1 MKVKVNIREHLT
13 KRCGSEIDIPVT
25 IRIDQVLK
33 VAGIA
38 HEHEFDIDI
47 HELLAQER
55 KIAHMWGIEDVQD
68 LRPDLDEEQAWQVLQ
83 RIWRD
88 LDSRDGISWDTIGN
102 TATELYG
109 PKPERHWH
117 GRIDVTITDTDGYG
131 QKEALTRFRDM
142 AELLAKDMPDVKA
155 AVPEGSI
162 YPADAG
168 ETKA

>member
-25 IRIDQVLK
+25 VRIDQVLK

-55 KIAHMWGIEDVQD
+55 KIAHLWGIEDVQD

-88 LDSRDGISWDTIGN
+88 LDSRDGITWDTIGN
-102 TATELYG
+102 TATKLFG
-109 PKPERHWH
+109 PKPERQWH

-131 QKEALTRFRDM
+131 KGEVINRLHYM

-155 AVPEGSI
+155 SADEGSVKFAKEAQ
-162 YPADAG
+162 P
-168 ETKA
+168 